1 MEDYT
6 LIQIKMSKELDY
18 LLNLH
23 MAQLR
28 RASVKTTKADLIIKL
43 MRIGLLKES
52 RELLNEERNENK

>member
-28 RASVKTTKADLIIKL
+28 RTNVKTTKADLIIKL
-43 MRIGLLKES
+43 MRIGLFKES
-52 RELLNEERNENK
+52 RELLNEERAEQ

>member
-6 LIQIKMSKELDY
+6 LIQLKLSKELDY

-23 MAQLR
+23 LAQLK
-28 RASVKTTKADLIIKL
+28 RASVNTTKADLIIKL

-52 RELLNEERNENK
+52 KELIEEEKL